1 MVVYTACIGF
11 PQFGKIIYLNP
22 LNIWFNETIQG
33 LYQAPF

>member
-11 PQFGKIIYLNP
+11 PSLENNLLNP
-22 LNIWFNETIQG
+22 LSIWFNETVQG